1 MFSLD
6 LYQLKSKKKIS
17 NSRPSSKN
25 VSQFGSAVSFTIL
38 FVSNVR
44 IQSLPIKKDVPE
56 GILMNF
62 YVNITNRTSN
72 L

>member
-1 MFSLD
+1 MLPPR
-6 LYQLKSKKKIS
+6 Y
-17 NSRPSSKN
+17 SRPSSKN
-25 VSQFGSAVSFTIL
+25 VSQFGSAVYFTIL

-44 IQSLPIKKDVPE
+44 IQILPIKKDVPE